1 MTMLEIAKLLEKE
14 GHAVKYYV
22 RKDGGIL
29 ITEIDGVKYKGA
41 QGNARAR
48 EMSGNIVSERRAQQL
63 KKITRQRKHKHKKP
77 KIPEELEKMRKA
89 VEKAWRK
96 ANIKGQISR
105 RNLEAIIKERG
116 YEGAKKY
123 LEEMMRHAKGQ
134 AYTTQ
139 IDNLIERIEQDM
151 AMLEDEKDIAWLQKT
166 IDHINLKRESIMV
179 EQLFAI
185 FDKLYEFEKYSITAH
200 DFYLYVKS
208 ILK

>member
-48 EMSGNIVSERRAQQL
+48 EISGNIVSERRAQQL
-63 KKITRQRKHKHKKP
+63 KKITRQRKHKHKKL

-185 FDKLYEFEKYSITAH
+185 FDKLYEFEKNSITAH